1 MNRIANNE
9 ATKTMITISIETIVA
24 NGFPESSFYQG
35 NYFPYKNEY
44 FTVLPVKR
52 FQSWPCGIKS
62 YKENEFQILEKGFD
76 NDGDFQELIT
86 LIVLSWKDYFWS

>member
-9 ATKTMITISIETIVA
+9 ATKTMITISIE
-24 NGFPESSFYQG
+24 
-35 NYFPYKNEY
+35 NEY

-62 YKENEFQILEKGFD
+62 YKENEFQILKKGFD